1 MHEPQG
7 GVKSGEHDL
16 KHWLAVLAVV
26 AGCTQAP
33 IVALAPTPMATV
45 RQEQVDGR
53 NVVRM
58 IPPSPKAIIYLFH
71 GSGGAETFATNPTTQ
86 RVLERFV
93 AAGYGYAASASL
105 QRTEPRRWDLTSIDP
120 KTNPDVAYML
130 ALHRRLIAAGEIE
143 ATTPVFTMGMSNGGG
158 MANLFALA
166 AKKEGLPVKAVGD
179 YMGPFPAPMSPV
191 IEGGLAPAPTF
202 IVVAE
207 HDGLVSAANVLA
219 ASERVKKAGTKIETH
234 LVKEVALRPSA
245 FADLEGVDAKTS
257 ESIFSDLVA
266 RGLVDSNGKRLAF
279 ADQAVISRED
289 MAVLIAR
296 LAPGQ
301 NQRGIERVLM
311 QTWAAHM
318 MRADY
323 AAQQFAFFEAALR
336 N

>member
-1 MHEPQG
+1 M
-7 GVKSGEHDL
+7 
-16 KHWLAVLAVV
+16 KHWLVALVLVV
-26 AGCTQAP
+26 GCTQAP
-33 IVALAPTPMATV
+33 IVAQAPALAPAV

-86 RVLERFV
+86 RVLQRFA
-93 AAGYGYAASASL
+93 AAGYGYVASASL
-105 QRTEPRRWDLTSIDP
+105 QRTDPRRWDLTTIDP
-120 KTNPDVAYML
+120 KTNPDIAYML
-130 ALHRRLIAAGEIE
+130 ALHRRLVAAGEIK

-166 AKKEGLPVKAVGD
+166 AKKEGLPVKAIGD

-191 IEGGLAPAPTF
+191 VDAGIAPAPTF

-219 ASERVKKAGTKIETH
+219 ASERVAKAGTKIETH
-234 LVKEVALRPSA
+234 LVKEVTLSPSA
-245 FADLEGVDAKTS
+245 FTDLEGVDAQAS
-257 ESIFSDLVA
+257 AAIFSDLIA
-266 RGLVDSNGKRLAF
+266 RGLIDANGKRLAF
-279 ADQAVISRED
+279 AGQPVISRED
-289 MAVLIAR
+289 MAALVTKLPA
-296 LAPGQ
+296 GE

-311 QTWAAHM
+311 QAWAGHM